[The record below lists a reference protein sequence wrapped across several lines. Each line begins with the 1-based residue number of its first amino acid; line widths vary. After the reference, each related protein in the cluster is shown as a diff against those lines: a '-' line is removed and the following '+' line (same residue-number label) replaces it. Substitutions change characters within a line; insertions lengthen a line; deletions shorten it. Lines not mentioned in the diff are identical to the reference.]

1 MTKGCHRVKISWITV
16 GAIFGGLSVALGAFA
31 AHGLKDAWA
40 SHPERLAWFETGA
53 KYQMY
58 HALAIVLVGLLALH
72 SPTWCTKLA
81 GFAFSIG
88 ILLFSGSL
96 YLLAATEVRVLGAI
110 TPFGGVAFLIGWGAL
125 AVAGTKASKHIG

>member
-1 MTKGCHRVKISWITV
+1 VTKGCQRVKISWVTV
-16 GAIFGGLSVALGAFA
+16 GAIFGGLSVALGAFG
-31 AHGLKDAWA
+31 AHLLKDAWA

-72 SPTWCTKLA
+72 SSTWCTKLA

-110 TPFGGVAFLIGWGAL
+110 TPFGGVSLMIGWVAL
-125 AVAGTKASKHIG
+125 AVAGAKASKRTI